1 MFASISHELRTPLN
15 GIVGLTELV
24 LASSECTEDSRR
36 RLDVVK
42 SQAMRLNSLVDD
54 ILDAAS
60 NKRGHL
66 IVKNG
71 RCDLREIS
79 ENVCMMVQPLVSSKV
94 QLINNMSVGGD
105 AIIDGD
111 SNRISQILTNLL
123 GNAIKFT
130 KSGSITIRNRTGR
143 DLVVVEVVDTG
154 IGIADEKL
162 EKIWDAFESED
173 ELADSKY
180 ASSGLGLSLV
190 KSLVEAHRG
199 SCWVSS
205 RCGEEGESGTTFA
218 FSLPRTQTQSRS
230 QPSQAPPVPA
240 RGEAGVACSPT
251 PEDQAEKEER
261 KGSVDAE
268 EVRRSV
274 DALGVEQGRGKR
286 GEGGGR
292 VAREEGVRRGEATG
306 LWHLSIN
313 SEEEGPA
320 VSVGP
325 ASESGQPSRASSVQ
339 AGSDADAHTDGGGGR
354 GGGGGD
360 AGGGD
365 GEGEIGR
372 AHV

>member
-1 MFASISHELRTPLN
+1 MSAGRLN

-190 KSLVEAHRG
+190 SFHSSDLAPRLLHP
-199 SCWVSS
+199 SCLALPLLLPLRQSAVCLWYSS
-205 RCGEEGESGTTFA
+205 
-218 FSLPRTQTQSRS
+218 PRFCILTVF
-230 QPSQAPPVPA
+230 P
-240 RGEAGVACSPT
+240 
-251 PEDQAEKEER
+251 
-261 KGSVDAE
+261 
-268 EVRRSV
+268 RR
-274 DALGVEQGRGKR
+274 
-286 GEGGGR
+286 
-292 VAREEGVRRGEATG
+292 
-306 LWHLSIN
+306 
-313 SEEEGPA
+313 
-320 VSVGP
+320 
-325 ASESGQPSRASSVQ
+325 
-339 AGSDADAHTDGGGGR
+339 
-354 GGGGGD
+354 
-360 AGGGD
+360 
-365 GEGEIGR
+365 
-372 AHV
+372 